1 MSHLTHLHKHE
12 TWYTGT
18 DKRHGTQAQT
28 RDMVHRHRKKEKNDA
43 KAYKQG
49 DMIYI
54 GTYRDMEHTFT
65 CKDMEPTYTNK
76 ETQYTQAH
84 AETWN
89 TLQQT
94 GDIEHMPRQKEK

>member
-1 MSHLTHLHKHE
+1 MNTLAQTRDMVHRHRQE
-12 TWYTGT
+12 TWYTGI
-18 DKRHGTQAQT
+18 DKRHVTQAQT

-76 ETQYTQAH
+76 ET
-84 AETWN
+84 
-89 TLQQT
+89 
-94 GDIEHMPRQKEK
+94 

>member
-1 MSHLTHLHKHE
+1 MNTH
-12 TWYTGT
+12 
-18 DKRHGTQAQT
+18 AQT

-76 ETQYTQAH
+76 ETQYTQVH